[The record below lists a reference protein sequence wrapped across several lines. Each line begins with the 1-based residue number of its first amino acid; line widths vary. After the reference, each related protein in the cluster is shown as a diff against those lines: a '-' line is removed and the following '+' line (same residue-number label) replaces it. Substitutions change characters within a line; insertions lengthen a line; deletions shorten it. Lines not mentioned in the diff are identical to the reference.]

1 MYIDAKQEDFYVS
14 DAALVVSLEGIL
26 PDVHKDSIYIAP
38 ASLNSLLAG
47 VRTERF
53 YIAPVELETGAYFCV
68 RTARGEFTFTENFES
83 LIRNLTL
90 TVCSVV
96 KKCGRQFRKV
106 FRKVY
111 ERAKNTVRP
120 TVPCFLRL

>member
-1 MYIDAKQEDFYVS
+1 MYIDAKQEDFFVA
-14 DAALVVSLEGIL
+14 DAALTVSLPGIL

-38 ASLNSLLAG
+38 VSLSSLLAG
-47 VRTERF
+47 VRTEHF

-68 RTARGEFTFTENFES
+68 RTVRGEFAFTENFES

-96 KKCGRQFRKV
+96 KKYGRTVRKV
-106 FRKVY
+106 FRNVY

-120 TVPCFLRL
+120 TAPRFLRL